1 MIPRRRGIRVPAKWR
16 PPLALVIA
24 SVLGIVIVL
33 PAAAMLVLRVHET
46 TLVQAAGRAE
56 VVAGGLVGGLVLA
69 VVAGLIIH
77 RAVTRPVK
85 ALIQRTRAIANGDRG
100 ALRPLDQHGTAEFA
114 ELSQSLLDMAGGLAR
129 RSDVV
134 GGFAAH
140 VSHELKSPLT
150 SMRAAAE
157 LLRDDLAEE
166 AQSLSRE
173 DRERLL
179 GTIIAEAG
187 RLHLL
192 LQRLRDLARAEAPA
206 APGQT
211 MLSAVLPGL
220 RASHPGLA
228 LDTGSTDEAPIPIA
242 ADTVAI
248 VLGHLLDNA
257 VRHGA
262 TTVTIGCTRSP
273 QEVTLSVRDDGP
285 GIAAGNRER
294 IFDAFFTT
302 RRGEGGTGMGLAIVR
317 ALLEAQGG
325 TISLVDGDGG
335 ALFRIVLPQPQPA
348 SSKIWPPS

>member
-46 TLVQAAGRAE
+46 TFVQAAGRTE
-56 VVAGGLVGGLVLA
+56 VVVGALVGGLVLA
-69 VVAGLIIH
+69 IVAGLIIH

-85 ALIQRTRAIANGDRG
+85 ALIRRTRAIASGDRG

-187 RLHLL
+187 RLDLL

-211 MLSAVLPGL
+211 TLAAVLPGL
-220 RASHPGLA
+220 RASHPSLA
-228 LDTGSTDEAPIPIA
+228 SDAGFSDEAPIPMA
-242 ADTVAI
+242 GDTLAI

-262 TTVTIGCTRSP
+262 TKVTIGCTRSP
-273 QEVTLSVRDDGP
+273 EEVTLSVRDDGT

-302 RRGEGGTGMGLAIVR
+302 RRSEGGTGMGLAIVK
-317 ALLEAQGG
+317 ALVEAQGG

-335 ALFRIVLPQPQPA
+335 ALFRIALPQPQPA